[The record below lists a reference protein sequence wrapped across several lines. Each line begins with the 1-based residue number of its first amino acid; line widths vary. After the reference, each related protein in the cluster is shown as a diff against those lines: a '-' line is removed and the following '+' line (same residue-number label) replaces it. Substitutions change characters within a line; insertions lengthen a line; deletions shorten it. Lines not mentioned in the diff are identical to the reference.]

1 VGAVKGVVGYACELL
16 NLTLEEAMDMTIQ
29 ELTDAIAQTEKS
41 IEEVIDAQIDA
52 QMSTDVHSQSS
63 DWDVDVDEDSPFICL
78 ADVKEA

>member
-1 VGAVKGVVGYACELL
+1 MGAVKGVVGYACELL

-29 ELTDAIAQTEKS
+29 ELTDAIDQTEKS
-41 IEEVIDAQIDA
+41 IEEVNDA

-63 DWDVDVDEDSPFICL
+63 GWDVDVDEDGPYICL